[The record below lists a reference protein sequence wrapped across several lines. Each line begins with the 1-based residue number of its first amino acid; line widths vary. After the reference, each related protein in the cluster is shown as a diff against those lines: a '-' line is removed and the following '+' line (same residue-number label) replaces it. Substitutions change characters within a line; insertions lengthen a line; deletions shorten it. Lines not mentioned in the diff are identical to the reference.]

1 MPVTPTGRFAPSPS
15 GAMHLGNA
23 RTAVL
28 AWLDLRSRGG
38 RMVLRIEDLDR
49 ERCRPEYVDGL
60 RRDLAWLGLGW
71 DAETASQSTRTAAY
85 ETAIEHLAEAGRT
98 FECFCTRREL
108 REASAPHGPADET
121 PRCAAGCRGL
131 HASDREALR
140 AAGRRA
146 SLRVE
151 VPAPDPPVVDR
162 LATVPKGGPA
172 EVVVRR
178 SDGLHAYHLAVVV
191 DDAADGVTDV
201 CRGDDLLASANPQAA
216 LQGLLGLPRPTY
228 AHVPL
233 VLGPDGAR
241 LSKRHGAVAI
251 AELRDAGVSAE
262 RITSLLARSA
272 GIEAG
277 DEATAESL
285 VEGFSLD
292 AIDRRPATLPE
303 LVPRTG

>member
-23 RTAVL
+23 RTALL
-28 AWLDLRSRGG
+28 AWLDVRSRGG
-38 RMVLRIEDLDR
+38 RMLLRIEDLDR
-49 ERCRPEYVDGL
+49 DRCRPEHADGL
-60 RRDLAWLGLGW
+60 RRDLEWLGLGW
-71 DAETASQSTRTAAY
+71 DAEVPAQSTRTAAY
-85 ETAIEHLAEAGRT
+85 EAAIGGLAGTGRL

-108 REASAPHGPADET
+108 REASAPHGTADET
-121 PRCAAGCRGL
+121 PRCVGACRDL
-131 HASDREALR
+131 DDTQRRSLRE
-140 AAGRRA
+140 AGRRA

-151 VPAPDPPVVDR
+151 VPAPEPPVTDR
-162 LATVPKGGPA
+162 LAAVPAGGPA

-201 CRGDDLLASANPQAA
+201 CRGDDLVTSANPQVG
-216 LQGLLGLPRPTY
+216 LQALLGLPRPAY

-241 LSKRHGAVAI
+241 LSKRHGAVSI
-251 AELRDAGVSAE
+251 AELRDAGVSAG
-262 RITSLLARSA
+262 RITALLARSA
-272 GIEAG
+272 GLEG
-277 DEATAESL
+277 GEDATAGGL

-292 AIDRRPATLPE
+292 AIERRAAMLPE